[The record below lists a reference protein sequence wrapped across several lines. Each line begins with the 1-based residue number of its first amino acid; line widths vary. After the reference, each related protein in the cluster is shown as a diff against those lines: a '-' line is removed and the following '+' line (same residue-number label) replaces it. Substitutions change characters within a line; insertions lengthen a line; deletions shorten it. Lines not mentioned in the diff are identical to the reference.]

1 MKTYQVLKNGEPL
14 GIIGTLEYIII
25 AIRGLEESLN
35 RLENHSPYTIEKV

>member
-25 AIRGLEESLN
+25 AIRGLEENLN
-35 RLENHSPYTIEKV
+35 RLEEHSPYTIGKA